1 MSENEELKL
10 IATRV
15 YEIVNS
21 SPNEYDAVE
30 RVEDYLSLV
39 FHMKKLQREDL
50 SREG

>member
-1 MSENEELKL
+1 MSRNEELKS
-10 IATRV
+10 IATRI
-15 YEIVNS
+15 YEIVDG

-30 RVEDYLSLV
+30 RIEDYLSLV